1 MLLSML
7 NLIMEEDIYD
17 VEQPISDL
25 GETDKY
31 QEWVWAVGKTQERK
45 GALKTKSYPNM
56 LWSVT

>member
-1 MLLSML
+1 ML

-17 VEQPISDL
+17 VEQSISDL

-56 LWSVT
+56 VWSVT